1 MKNLH
6 DILESIFDADFDI
19 KDTSIYS
26 KQLLKLLNS
35 LVKWGFEKGSM
46 NSKAEDAKLK
56 KIIDKIKSNLTN
68 FEPLTDQS
76 IQNWDPEKD
85 TIVLT
90 QKWYPSGNK
99 LDDPSWT
106 IELFDGK
113 KSVEINFSPFISTEK
128 RPVEIQIDTFRVNLR
143 DLQKYRSVKN
153 FLKISATDP
162 EMSVNATRKT
172 KTEQLIIIPNQDVF
186 KEIYRTVLADQI

>member
-162 EMSVNATRKT
+162 EMPVNATRKT